1 MHPKLRP
8 VELAVS
14 GVFLAGCC
22 QGPMDITEACAAASA
37 AASKAAAMIAQGQI
51 EMDPF
56 VASVD
61 EALCTGC
68 QTCLTVCPY
77 DALTRDQAR
86 GVAQVSEALCTGCGT
101 CAATCPSAAIQQA
114 GFNDRQVRAELDMLL
129 GLEPAALVRRG
140 RRRARLGSAR

>member
-1 MHPKLRP
+1 
-8 VELAVS
+8 
-14 GVFLAGCC
+14 
-22 QGPMDITEACAAASA
+22 MDITEACAAASA
-37 AASKAAAMIAQGQI
+37 AASKAAAMIAQAQI

-61 EALCTGC
+61 EAICTGC

-101 CAATCPSAAIQQA
+101 CAAACPSSAIQQA
-114 GFNDRQVRAELDMLL
+114 GFSDWQVRAELDLLL
-129 GLEPAALVRRG
+129 GLEPAAFVGAGAGDADGLEVRG
-140 RRRARLGSAR
+140 EN